1 MLELPEANAHG
12 PPAAP
17 AVEAGETDAELALS
31 ILLALVLPLQFS
43 IIQPVVA
50 SEIAIVW
57 SVQLYSQLYSLVHYN
72 SGISPLFARVDIF
85 SPPS

>member
-1 MLELPEANAHG
+1 MLELPGANAHG

-17 AVEAGETDAELALS
+17 AVEAGETDAELAQS

-57 SVQLYSQLYSLVHYN
+57 SVQLQYILLSIIMATYCPLLVT
-72 SGISPLFARVDIF
+72 SIL
-85 SPPS
+85 

>member
-1 MLELPEANAHG
+1 MLELPGANAHG
-12 PPAAP
+12 SPAAP
-17 AVEAGETDAELALS
+17 AVEAGETDAELAPS

-57 SVQLYSQLYSLVHYN
+57 SVQLYSLVHYN
-72 SGISPLFARVDIF
+72 GHLLPLVGH
-85 SPPS
+85 

>member
-12 PPAAP
+12 PPVAP

-43 IIQPVVA
+43 IIQQKCK
-50 SEIAIVW
+50 IW
-57 SVQLYSQLYSLVHYN
+57 HSQN
-72 SGISPLFARVDIF
+72 NQEC
-85 SPPS
+85 